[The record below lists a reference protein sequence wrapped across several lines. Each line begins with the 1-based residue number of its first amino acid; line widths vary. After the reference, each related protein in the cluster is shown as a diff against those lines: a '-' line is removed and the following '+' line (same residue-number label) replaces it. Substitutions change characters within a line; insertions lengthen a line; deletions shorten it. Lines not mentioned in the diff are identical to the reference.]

1 MNYIYSVLE
10 KIVSYNESILE
21 KRDHDLSDTS
31 DLITFDH
38 DGYNLYNPFYDVTVY
53 NRVDPINEY
62 GKNNLL
68 TMIKRYNQVTGNI
81 LDYHML
87 TIDEIEKYLN
97 ITWLN
102 DTRNKNYETFD
113 SWQEVENKLN
123 YLHEL
128 RKDKSFIITVH
139 GYRIIDDH
147 FIRLHYD
154 IQLKNNPLKLFL
166 EQLADREEEFGDLGV
181 TEYINNELLPNI
193 DKMSSK
199 ELADKFFDYHD
210 NRQMND

>member
-1 MNYIYSVLE
+1 MNYIYSVLTNV
-10 KIVSYNESILE
+10 VSYNESILE

-31 DLITFDH
+31 DLITFNH

-62 GKNNLL
+62 GKNNILK
-68 TMIKRYNQVTGNI
+68 MIREYNRKTGKK

-123 YLHEL
+123 YLQNL
-128 RKDKSFIITVH
+128 QKDSTFIINIY

-147 FIRLHYD
+147 FIRLYYD

-166 EQLADREEEFGDLGV
+166 EQLADREEEFGDLSV
-181 TEYINNELLPNI
+181 TEYIKNELLPNI
-193 DKMSSK
+193 NKMSNK
-199 ELADKFFDYHD
+199 ELANKFFDYHD
-210 NRQMND
+210 NRRIY